1 MEAPLVHIRNGNRLC
16 QDAGVVLRLIGNEL
30 QHLIV
35 VHCGNCLEAQAL
47 QRLAVLVGGRRS
59 GEDFLQGGD
68 CIGGVSLRAT
78 TMIQLRMFMSL
89 SSS

>member
-35 VHCGNCLEAQAL
+35 VHCGNCLAPAIPE
-47 QRLAVLVGGRRS
+47 
-59 GEDFLQGGD
+59 
-68 CIGGVSLRAT
+68 
-78 TMIQLRMFMSL
+78 
-89 SSS
+89 